1 MTTVKE
7 ATGSRWTARASQ
19 PIRDWRQ
26 ASAPGTGLRRTLVFL
41 DVVAAATAWAVALN
55 QRLFTEHSLVG
66 ALTLVVL
73 VAASMAAIGSQRLYL
88 ARVCAI
94 RAVEIRL
101 TFRAAVVAGVAALLL
116 PRFLPLAI
124 STGTAVVGGSL
135 LFLLANAGR
144 AGFRAWLQAG
154 RRRGRFLRPIVIV
167 GGNDEAFD
175 LFKLICDHP
184 ETGFTVCAVAGEALD
199 FPPDVDRLPL
209 GPNLAR
215 RVSALGASGV
225 IIASSALHHVQ
236 LNRLVRA
243 FHDVGLHVH
252 LSSGL
257 RGVDHR
263 RLRSQP
269 VAYEPLF
276 YVEGVALA
284 PWQRTVKRALDI
296 VVGGIGALISLPVL
310 ALAAIAIKLD
320 DRGPVFYRQFRPGL
334 HEQPFTILKLRT
346 MRVGADQLEP
356 DRVDETMGPRSKVA
370 DDPRRTRIGRILE
383 RSSIDELPQLWNV
396 LRGEMSLVGPRPALS
411 HEAEKFDE
419 DLKARYSVP
428 PGVTGLWQVEA
439 RDNPSF
445 AAYRRYDLFYIE
457 NWSVG
462 LDLAIL
468 AATAQQVALRGI
480 NGLRGR
486 GRNDK
491 KVQPRLAMDEA
502 AA

>member
-1 MTTVKE
+1 MATVKE
-7 ATGSRWTARASQ
+7 DTATRWTTHASQ
-19 PIRDWRQ
+19 PLRDGHPPT
-26 ASAPGTGLRRTLVFL
+26 APGVALRRTLVLL
-41 DVVAAATAWAVALN
+41 DVVSAAIAWSVALHE
-55 QRLFTEHSLVG
+55 RLFPPSLVG
-66 ALTLVVL
+66 ALTVVVL
-73 VAASMAAIGSQRLYL
+73 VAASMAALGAQRLYL

-101 TFRAAVVAGVAALLL
+101 TFRAALLAGVGALVL
-116 PRFLPLAI
+116 PRFLPIDI
-124 STGTAVVGGSL
+124 STVKAVAGGTL

-175 LFKLICDHP
+175 LFKLIGDHP

-199 FPPDVDRLPL
+199 FPPDVTRLPI
-209 GPNLAR
+209 GPNLAT
-215 RVSALGASGV
+215 RVKDLGASGV
-225 IIASSALHHVQ
+225 IIASSALHHIQ

-243 FHDVGLHVH
+243 FHEAGLHVH

-269 VAYEPLF
+269 VAHEPLF
-276 YVEGVALA
+276 YVEGLTLA
-284 PWQRTVKRALDI
+284 PWQRTAKRTLD
-296 VVGGIGALISLPVL
+296 VAIGALGALVSLPAL
-310 ALAAIAIKLD
+310 AVAAIAIKLD
-320 DRGPVFYRQFRPGL
+320 DGGPVFYRQVRPGL
-334 HEQPFTILKLRT
+334 DEQPFTILKLRT
-346 MRVGADQLEP
+346 MSVGADRLEP
-356 DRVDETMGPRSKVA
+356 DRIDEKMGPRSKVD
-370 DDPRRTRIGRILE
+370 DDPRRTRVGRILE

-396 LRGEMSLVGPRPALS
+396 LRGEMSLVGPRPALV
-411 HEAEKFDE
+411 HEAEKFDD
-419 DLKARYSVP
+419 DLKARFSVP

-480 NGLRGR
+480 NGLRPR
-486 GRNDK
+486 RR
-491 KVQPRLAMDEA
+491 PPALRLAVQFDDA
-502 AA
+502 